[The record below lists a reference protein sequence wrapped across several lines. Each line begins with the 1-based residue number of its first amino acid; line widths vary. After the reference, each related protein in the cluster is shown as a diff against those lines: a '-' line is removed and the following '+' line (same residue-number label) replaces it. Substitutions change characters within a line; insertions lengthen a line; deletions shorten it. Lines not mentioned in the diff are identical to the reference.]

1 MCVFL
6 YVHIQSIIFL
16 SLSLSLSFVSYAYDE
31 HSVCP
36 LPIKRE
42 KHMLSY
48 DFWWMARSE
57 AASQVA

>member
-1 MCVFL
+1 MCVYF
-6 YVHIQSIIFL
+6 YMYIYRVL
-16 SLSLSLSFVSYAYDE
+16 SFFLSLSLSFVSYAYDE